1 MHRIN
6 YFFLLGLICFSIRA
20 HAQNSFKDNFTFSAY
35 GELYYSYDFSEPKN
49 HEKADFLYNHKR
61 HNELNANLLMVKANY
76 TDKRVRSNIGFMAG
90 NYAQYNLSAEP
101 TWAQFIYEANIGV
114 KLIKQKSLWL
124 EAGIFPSHIG
134 FESAIGADCWTLS
147 RSLLAENS
155 PYYEAGL
162 RLNYTSKN
170 EKFNAKLLYL
180 NGWQRIQKPVD
191 INRPSFGAQLSY
203 TINSTLMLN
212 YSNFVGTD
220 KPDNLKSTRHFHN
233 FYIQYEPT
241 EYFGIIAGF
250 DIGSE
255 KTLNRLPSTWYSP
268 VLILR
273 QKINKQTSIS
283 IRGEYYADKDE
294 IIVNTGSPN
303 GLQLT
308 GVSSNV
314 DYKITTTMMARAE
327 LKWYH
332 SKDAIFPTQE
342 NRNYSITTS
351 LSLKL

>member
-1 MHRIN
+1 MQLVT
-6 YFFLLGLICFSIRA
+6 YLFLLVLQLVSFVA
-20 HAQNSFKDNFTFSAY
+20 FAQNALKDNVTLSAY
-35 GELYYSYDFSEPKN
+35 GELYYSYDFSKPKD

-76 TDKRVRSNIGFMAG
+76 TDKRIRANLGVMAG

-114 KLIKQKSLWL
+114 KLLKEKSLWL

-147 RSLLAENS
+147 RSILAENS

-162 RLNYTSKN
+162 RINYTSKN
-170 EKFNAKLLYL
+170 EKLNAKLLYL

-203 TINSTLMLN
+203 AFNATLMLN

-220 KPDNLKSTRHFHN
+220 KPDNVKSTRHFHN
-233 FYIQYEPT
+233 FFVQYEPT
-241 EYFGIIAGF
+241 EHFGIIAGF

-255 KTLNRLPSTWYSP
+255 KTLNTLPSIWYSP

-273 QKINKQTSIS
+273 QKINSQTSIS
-283 IRGEYYADKDE
+283 LRGEYYVDKDQ
-294 IIVNTGSPN
+294 IIINTGTPN
-303 GLQLT
+303 GFQTT
-308 GVSSNV
+308 GLSSNV
-314 DYKITTTMMARAE
+314 DYKITKNMMARAE
-327 LKWYH
+327 IKWFH
-332 SKDAIFPTQE
+332 SKDAIFARQE
-342 NRNYSITTS
+342 NRNYSFTTS